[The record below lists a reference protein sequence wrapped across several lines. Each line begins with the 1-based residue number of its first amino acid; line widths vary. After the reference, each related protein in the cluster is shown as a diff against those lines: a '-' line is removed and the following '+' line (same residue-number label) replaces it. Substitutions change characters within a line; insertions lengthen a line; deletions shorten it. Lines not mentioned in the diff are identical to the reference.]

1 MRNKEAT
8 PMKRTVIFLLC
19 LLLILCGGNHA
30 SHASEE
36 VPILG
41 KGDYFPLEQP
51 VQLTAWVVNA
61 VDNISIKNSYVLDWI
76 REETNVDLQITKE
89 FSGSGAKDKLSLS
102 VATAQ
107 ELPDILLCTRWTKA
121 ECALYGMQ
129 GLVLPLDAYLE
140 DCENWNKLTEICGP
154 EHVSDLMMPD
164 GHIYCYGAVNE
175 CFHLTHQ
182 ARMWLYKDW
191 VDLLLDGCLPET
203 TEEFYDY
210 LCKVATMDPNG
221 NGIADEIPLTGQ
233 IDEGWAND
241 PFTFLSNAFVHNN
254 TIYGSTNQTV
264 ASGCYLEDGEVRC
277 NWVEEEYR
285 EALRYMNR
293 LYSEGLLHSQVFSQ
307 NQQQM
312 TAQVEA
318 TPNVVG
324 AVACGYIPSVRDEPR
339 ADGTWTD
346 WVCLPP
352 LMGPDGTR
360 MSYQSNYDYFYNCN
374 GLITRDCRD
383 PETAVQLFDF
393 LASSE
398 GNLVQNYGIENV
410 NWAWSDEGVGLDGG
424 PSIYKFFWDS
434 AEEGASVNWP
444 ADVHIG
450 SMFDAFRLG
459 LQVEEGTY
467 NGEKILWECAESYDH
482 FSPGKETVYPN
493 IAYTAEQ
500 SQELIRYQAPI
511 EEYVRRSLIQF
522 VSGSM
527 NLDANWYAYLD
538 MLDILGQENYHALL
552 QEAYDDY
559 CQMNP

>member
-1 MRNKEAT
+1 
-8 PMKRTVIFLLC
+8 MKRTVIFLLC

-89 FSGSGAKDKLSLS
+89 FSGSGAKYKLSLS

-191 VDLLLDGCLPET
+191 VDLLLDGRLPET

-318 TPNVVG
+318 TPIKKLCDTALAVCLYLFLLDSVVG
-324 AVACGYIPSVRDEPR
+324 GGWSGFVVPIVFFGELIVTGGYF
-339 ADGTWTD
+339 
-346 WVCLPP
+346 L
-352 LMGPDGTR
+352 
-360 MSYQSNYDYFYNCN
+360 
-374 GLITRDCRD
+374 
-383 PETAVQLFDF
+383 LFFHKRKRDF
-393 LASSE
+393 LPLFE
-398 GNLVQNYGIENV
+398 LILIGLVGTLLSLAGLKRLDWPMIV
-410 NWAWSDEGVGLDGG
+410 VGGV
-424 PSIYKFFWDS
+424 S
-434 AEEGASVNWP
+434 
-444 ADVHIG
+444 
-450 SMFDAFRLG
+450 LG
-459 LQVEEGTY
+459 LLLLSFLLFR
-467 NGEKILWECAESYDH
+467 KPLWLE
-482 FSPGKETVYPN
+482 
-493 IAYTAEQ
+493 
-500 SQELIRYQAPI
+500 IRKK
-511 EEYVRRSLIQF
+511 F
-522 VSGSM
+522 
-527 NLDANWYAYLD
+527 
-538 MLDILGQENYHALL
+538 HT
-552 QEAYDDY
+552 
-559 CQMNP
+559 

>member
-1 MRNKEAT
+1 MWWARWHAD
-8 PMKRTVIFLLC
+8 IFL
-19 LLLILCGGNHA
+19 
-30 SHASEE
+30 
-36 VPILG
+36 P
-41 KGDYFPLEQP
+41 
-51 VQLTAWVVNA
+51 
-61 VDNISIKNSYVLDWI
+61 
-76 REETNVDLQITKE
+76 
-89 FSGSGAKDKLSLS
+89 
-102 VATAQ
+102 
-107 ELPDILLCTRWTKA
+107 
-121 ECALYGMQ
+121 
-129 GLVLPLDAYLE
+129 
-140 DCENWNKLTEICGP
+140 
-154 EHVSDLMMPD
+154 
-164 GHIYCYGAVNE
+164 
-175 CFHLTHQ
+175 
-182 ARMWLYKDW
+182 
-191 VDLLLDGCLPET
+191 
-203 TEEFYDY
+203 
-210 LCKVATMDPNG
+210 
-221 NGIADEIPLTGQ
+221 
-233 IDEGWAND
+233 
-241 PFTFLSNAFVHNN
+241 
-254 TIYGSTNQTV
+254 
-264 ASGCYLEDGEVRC
+264 
-277 NWVEEEYR
+277 
-285 EALRYMNR
+285 
-293 LYSEGLLHSQVFSQ
+293 
-307 NQQQM
+307 
-312 TAQVEA
+312 
-318 TPNVVG
+318 
-324 AVACGYIPSVRDEPR
+324 VRDEPR

-352 LMGPDGTR
+352 LMGPYGTR

-398 GNLVQNYGIENV
+398 GNLVQNYGIEGV
-410 NWAWSDEGVGLDGG
+410 NWAWTTKASAAAAAVHLQILLGQRRGG
-424 PSIYKFFWDS
+424 SIRQL
-434 AEEGASVNWP
+434 AG

-527 NLDANWYAYLD
+527 NLDANWCAYLD